1 MLNFRVDRLID
12 VSCSSRG
19 IVTRNTF
26 WDKFVLK
33 KIQDRMG
40 GRLRFFACGSAPIS
54 EEVYSFCRAALGVH
68 AYEAYGLTET
78 CGAMIMTLPF
88 DYIAGHTGTPLPC
101 SMVKL
106 IDVPDMDII
115 VSRDNAGEVN
125 PTFFNYSICF
135 NLIKLIISFFLI
147 KDLCEGPQLHQGI
160 LQRPRTHGGV
170 D

>member
-1 MLNFRVDRLID
+1 MLDSKLDFPL
-12 VSCSSRG
+12 SLPPFLALLSLLSSSLTCFLYSHFRG
-19 IVTRNTF
+19 IVTRDTI
-26 WDKFVLK
+26 WDKLVLK

-101 SMVKL
+101 AMVKL
-106 IDVPDMDII
+106 IDVPDMDVI
-115 VSRDNAGEVN
+115 VSRDGAGEV
-125 PTFFNYSICF
+125 SHCS
-135 NLIKLIISFFLI
+135 LS
-147 KDLCEGPQLHQGI
+147 
-160 LQRPRTHGGV
+160 
-170 D
+170 